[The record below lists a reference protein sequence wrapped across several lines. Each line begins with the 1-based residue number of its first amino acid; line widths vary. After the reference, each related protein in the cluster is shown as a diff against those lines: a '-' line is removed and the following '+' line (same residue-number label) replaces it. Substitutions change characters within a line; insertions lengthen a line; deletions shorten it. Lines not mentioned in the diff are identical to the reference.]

1 MRGQMREP
9 EQPRPSMLNRF
20 RRHPRVRI
28 DTPFVCALKPVR
40 SGGWF
45 RKPRIDVGLVYD
57 LSLRG
62 ARVSTEAPIR
72 PGDEVAL
79 SLRLPRQ
86 IRSADI
92 AVAIVRWTKDHFYG
106 LAFRRLSFDAHD
118 RLRRFVSI
126 ASKPSIEKHG
136 TVVTTR

>member
-1 MRGQMREP
+1 MQGQIRES
-9 EQPRPSMLNRF
+9 ELPRPSKLNRF

-28 DTPFVCALKPVR
+28 DTPFVCALRPVR
-40 SGGWF
+40 SRGWF
-45 RKPRIDVGLVYD
+45 RRPRIDVGLVYD

-72 PGDEVAL
+72 PGDEIAL

-92 AVAIVRWTKDHFYG
+92 AVAIVRWTKDQFYG
-106 LAFRRLSFDAHD
+106 LAFRRISFDAHD
-118 RLRRFVSI
+118 RLKRFVSI
-126 ASKPSIEKHG
+126 ASKPSIDRHG
-136 TVVTTR
+136 SVATTR